1 MSIQGGPDIVE
12 NGLILCYDPANID
25 SYVSGSTTMY
35 DLSTTG
41 NTASLVGGVAYTRS
55 FNGIFNFDGL
65 NDYINIARPS
75 SISTSGSFSVCMFA
89 KWRTLG
95 TTTSS
100 IQTLLDNNHNSS
112 PVQGFVLQDR
122 PELSKKLSFSVRPD
136 QLGAVS
142 SFYVGNNNW
151 YHITGTHDGT
161 VSRLYIN
168 GVLDGFASQS
178 GGISTVQ
185 PDINI
190 GRWQNAGSRY
200 FTGSIGQVLVYN
212 RALSLAEVQ
221 QNYNT
226 IKFRYPPSPAY
237 PPDAHFENVTLLLRG
252 EGINGS
258 QNNTFLDSGPNNLTV
273 TSPGGVVTQGTFS
286 PYGDR
291 WSNYF
296 DGTGDRIKF
305 PDSADW
311 DFGTGDFTIEFWFS
325 LNVIPTTGSTARQ
338 SFVSH
343 WQGTSPAIGFNC
355 QLGEAPDNKI
365 NFGWGDTALAVSAA
379 RTWSTNRWYHYAV
392 ARSGTSLKL
401 FVDGEQVAS
410 VTNSTNMTGSTNS
423 CTIGALNLAFPTG
436 ENFIQHVN
444 GYISNVRILK
454 GTALYT
460 AAFTP
465 PTAPL
470 TAITNTVLLTCQSN
484 RFKDNSS
491 SNRAATRDG
500 DVSVQRFSPFSPSA
514 AYSAETMGG
523 SGYFAAANNNRLA
536 VSSDLVDIGTN
547 PFTVESWVYYGGG
560 GIRTWYA
567 PSGPNPFHVNGTTLR
582 VYYDT
587 GFLQAGPV
595 EVNAWTHIAVTRDS
609 SNVLRAFINGVLNSS
624 VTATYS
630 YTNSSPFIGDRAG
643 LGQPFLGYISGFR
656 LLIGTALYT
665 STFTPPTSPPTAI
678 ADTRWLVNFSNSG
691 IFDSAMMNN
700 LQTAG
705 NAQISTSVIKYG
717 NSSLYFDGTGD
728 WLLAPN
734 YPSITLEGDF
744 TIEAWVYIV
753 AGGANRGII
762 TIGDRSTATGITL
775 MWQSSAYFKVFT
787 SGTELLATNTTTGT
801 NTWAHFAVTREGTG
815 ANNMKTYLNGIYQQT
830 NGVANNNIFAGVAA
844 NGLCVGASY
853 SAGSFIEPHNGYIRD
868 LRITKGKA
876 RYTGTSNFDPPA
888 TTLPDL

>member
-12 NGLILCYDPANID
+12 NGLILCYDPANIE

-35 DLSTTG
+35 DLGSTG
-41 NTASLVGGVAYTRS
+41 NTASLVGGVEYTGS
-55 FNGIFNFDGL
+55 FKGIFNFDGL

-75 SISTSGSFSVCMFA
+75 SIATSGSFSVCMFA
-89 KWRTLG
+89 KWRTVG

-112 PVQGFVLQDR
+112 PVQGFVIQDR

-237 PPDAHFENVTLLLRG
+237 PPDAHFENVTLLLSG

-296 DGTGDRIKF
+296 DGTGDYLTVPYTSSF
-305 PDSADW
+305 DW
-311 DFGTGDFTIEFWFS
+311 YTSGVDFT
-325 LNVIPTTGSTARQ
+325 V
-338 SFVSH
+338 
-343 WQGTSPAIGFNC
+343 
-355 QLGEAPDNKI
+355 EAWVYANA
-365 NFGWGDTALAVSAA
+365 WT
-379 RTWSTNRWYHYAV
+379 TWSTSGGVPRLVGNMNPIGAANNWTFGPDLSGSLAFRYYSPPSIVTVTSSVSLPTSQWNHIAMTKTTSGITLFINGIV
-392 ARSGTSLKL
+392 ASATTAIIGNPTSGTSQPLSIGGY
-401 FVDGEQVAS
+401 D
-410 VTNSTNMTGSTNS
+410 TTG
-423 CTIGALNLAFPTG
+423 IFAYA
-436 ENFIQHVN
+436 IN
-444 GYISNVRILK
+444 GYVSNLRIVR
-454 GTALYT
+454 GTAVYSGNYT
-460 AAFTP
+460 VP
-465 PTAPL
+465 ISPL
-470 TAITNTVLLTCQSN
+470 TAITNTQLLTCQSN
-484 RFKDNSS
+484 RFRDAS
-491 SNRAATRDG
+491 SNNFVITRSA
-500 DVSVQRFSPFSPSA
+500 DVSIQRFSPFSPSA
-514 AYSAETMGG
+514 AYDASTMGG
-523 SGYFAAANNNRLA
+523 SGYFAASNNNRLA
-536 VSSDLVDIGTN
+536 VSSDIVDIGTN
-547 PFTVESWVYYGGG
+547 AFTVESWVYYGGG

-665 STFTPPTSPPTAI
+665 SNFTPPTSPPTAI
-678 ADTRWLVNFSNSG
+678 ANTRWLVNFSNAG
-691 IFDSAMMNN
+691 IIDSSMMNS

-705 NAQISTSVIKYG
+705 NAQISTSVKKYG
-717 NSSLYFDGTGD
+717 NSSLFFDGTGD

-744 TIEAWVYIV
+744 TIEAWIYVT
-753 AGGANRGII
+753 AGGAHRGIV
-762 TIGDRSTATGITL
+762 TIGDRNTSNGL
-775 MWQSSAYFKVFT
+775 SLFWQSSTAIIAI
-787 SGTELLATNTTTGT
+787 SNGTQIVGTGGVLGL
-801 NTWAHFAVTREGTG
+801 NTWAHIALTRRGTG
-815 ANNMKTYLNGIYQQT
+815 TNNLKIYF
-830 NGVANNNIFAGVAA
+830 NGVMSGQNGVGNTTIFSGAAA
-844 NGLCVGASY
+844 NGVCVGVSYAS
-853 SAGSFIEPHNGYIRD
+853 GFIEPFQGYID
-868 LRITKGKA
+868 DVRITKGVA
-876 RYTGTSNFDPPA
+876 RYTENFTPPA
-888 TTLPDL
+888 AALPDL